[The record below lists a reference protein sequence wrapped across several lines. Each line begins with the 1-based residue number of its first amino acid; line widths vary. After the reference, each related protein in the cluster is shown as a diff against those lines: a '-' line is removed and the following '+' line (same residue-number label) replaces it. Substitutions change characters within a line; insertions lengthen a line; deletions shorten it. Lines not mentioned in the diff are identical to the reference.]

1 MEKAWLASY
10 PPGVPAEVDVARFS
24 SIGALFEYGVERWG
38 DRTAYYCM
46 GGQLSFRQVGVLAR
60 RFASYLQNE
69 LKLPKGTRVALMMPN
84 VLQYPVSLFG
94 AMLGGYT
101 VVNCN
106 PLYTPRELEHQLK
119 DSGAQVIVIIEN
131 FAHTLQ
137 KVIDHTTVKHVVVAS
152 LGDMLGTLRG
162 GLTNFVVRHV
172 KKMVPKWSLPNA
184 MRFNKIMS
192 LGARHVFK
200 PVDVNLQ
207 DLAFLQYTGG
217 TTGIAKGAM
226 LRHGNP
232 LANVLQAHA
241 WVQGNLREGE
251 EIVVTAL
258 PLYHIF
264 SLTANCIFFFMMGA
278 SNVLIPNP
286 KDIPGFIKEL
296 AKYPFTVITGV
307 NTLFNALLNHPDFAK
322 LDFSRLHLS
331 LGGGMATQKAV
342 ADRWQQVTG
351 GMLLEAYGLTEASP
365 ALCINPVTLKAFNG
379 AIGLPLPSTEI
390 SLRDEDGK
398 EVPPGSPGE
407 LCGRGPQVMLGY
419 WNAPEET
426 AKVMTEDGF
435 LRTGD
440 VAVMD
445 EGGFFRVVD
454 RKKDIIVVSGFNVYP
469 NEIED
474 VVATHPGVAEAAVI
488 GVPDERSGE
497 AVKLFVVRK
506 DPKLTAEDIIRH
518 CKKDLTRYKVPH
530 FVEFRDS
537 LPKTNV
543 GKILRRALRDE
554 AEKG

>member
-60 RFASYLQNE
+60 QFASYLQNE
-69 LKLPKGTRVALMMPN
+69 LKLPKGTRIALMMPN

-137 KVIDHTTVKHVVVAS
+137 KVIDHTVVKHVVVAS
-152 LGDMLGTLRG
+152 LGDMLGTVRG
-162 GLTNFVVRHV
+162 GLINFVVRHV

-184 MRFNKIMS
+184 VRFNKTLS
-192 LGARHVFK
+192 QGARQAFK
-200 PVDVNLQ
+200 PVDVSLQ

-217 TTGIAKGAM
+217 TTGVAKGAM

-241 WVQGNLREGE
+241 WVQGNLCEGQE
-251 EIVVTAL
+251 VVVTAL

-264 SLTANCIFFFMMGA
+264 SLTANCIFFFMIGA

-286 KDIPGFIKEL
+286 RDIPGFIKEL

-365 ALCINPVTLKAFNG
+365 ALCINPVNLKAFNG
-379 AIGLPLPSTEI
+379 AIGLPLPSTEL

-419 WNAPEET
+419 WNAPDET

-488 GVPDERSGE
+488 GVPDAHSGE

-506 DPKLTAEDIIRH
+506 DPKLTVDDIIRH

-543 GKILRRALRDE
+543 GKILRRALRNE
-554 AEKG
+554 VEKG